1 MTAQL
6 ITDQARL
13 RLPQSDE
20 LSVFCED
27 LFASLPR
34 SDQRRWAEVYLRG
47 LLSVPGRK
55 STRRI
60 SDQVVGWRA
69 EQSLQ
74 QFVNQSPWQW
84 NSVRRMLAHHASVI
98 RPRAWLVH
106 EAIFPKNG
114 HNSVGV
120 AKQYAPSIGRTL
132 NCQLGLAVSLASD
145 VDRYMVN
152 WRLVLPQCWDRDR
165 ERRTRARVPD
175 EVRHHP
181 HWRYVAEAVD
191 EMTLGWGLRP
201 APVVWNAVSQET
213 GPLLRDLTT
222 RRLPYIVQVSAD
234 TPVLAAQAASDT
246 TRMLTAGELAEISAS
261 RRHLMVGVRDRLRDT
276 GSSTPF
282 SLLSVCDLCPLE
294 LRVHITS
301 ACPHGGTRRVLARW
315 SWRGSSV
322 RLDGVWLTNL
332 AKARLSQLVDLVEL
346 SPRACQED
354 MATLRNDFGLQD
366 FEGRSYAG
374 WHHHVTLVS
383 AAHTY
388 RMLQRT
394 RK

>member
-1 MTAQL
+1 
-6 ITDQARL
+6 
-13 RLPQSDE
+13 
-20 LSVFCED
+20 
-27 LFASLPR
+27 
-34 SDQRRWAEVYLRG
+34 
-47 LLSVPGRK
+47 VPGRK
-55 STRRI
+55 SIRRI
-60 SDQVVGWRA
+60 SDQVAGWRA

-106 EAIFPKNG
+106 EAIFPKHG

-120 AKQYAPSIGRTL
+120 ARQYAPSIGRTL

-145 VDRYMVN
+145 VDRCVVN
-152 WRLVLPQCWDRDR
+152 WRLVLPRSWDRDR
-165 ERRTRARVPD
+165 ERRTRAHVPD

-181 HWRYVAEAVD
+181 PWRYVAEAVD
-191 EMTLGWGLRP
+191 EMTVGWGLRP
-201 APVVWNAVSQET
+201 APVVWNAVGQET
-213 GPLLRDLTT
+213 RPLLRDLTT

-234 TPVLAAQAASDT
+234 TPVVPAQAASGT
-246 TRMLTAGELAEISAS
+246 TRMLVADELAEISAS
-261 RRHLMVGVRDRLRDT
+261 HRHLMMGARDRLRGT
-276 GSSTPF
+276 GSSTLY
-282 SLLSVCDLCPLE
+282 SLLSVCDLCPPE

-301 ACPHGGTRRVLARW
+301 ACSHGGTRRVLARW
-315 SWRGSSV
+315 SCRGASL

-332 AKARLSQLVDLVEL
+332 VQARLSQLVDLVEL
-346 SPRACQED
+346 SSRACQED
-354 MATLRNDFGLQD
+354 LATLRDNFGLQD
-366 FEGRSYAG
+366 FEGRSYVG
-374 WHHHVTLVS
+374 WHHHMTLVS

>member
-6 ITDQARL
+6 ITPQA

-20 LSVFCED
+20 LSDFCED

-34 SDQRRWAEVYLRG
+34 SDQRKWAAVYLRG

-55 STRRI
+55 SIRRM
-60 SDQVVGWRA
+60 SDQVVGWSA

-84 NSVRRMLAHHASVI
+84 NSVRRMLARHASVI
-98 RPRAWLVH
+98 RPKAWLVH

-114 HNSVGV
+114 RNSVGV
-120 AKQYAPSIGRTL
+120 ARQYVPSVGRTL
-132 NCQLGLAVSLASD
+132 NCQLGMAVSMASND
-145 VDRYMVN
+145 DRCVVN
-152 WRLVLPQCWDRDR
+152 WRLVLPGSWDRDS

-181 HWRYVAEAVD
+181 HWRYVAEAID

-201 APVVWNAVSQET
+201 APIVWNAVGQTT

-222 RRLPYIVQVSAD
+222 RRLPYIVQVSSN
-234 TPVLAAQAASDT
+234 TPVLPARVGSGSTRILSAA
-246 TRMLTAGELAEISAS
+246 ELAEISAS
-261 RRHLMVGVRDRLRDT
+261 RRHLMVSVRDPLRT
-276 GSSTPF
+276 KGSSIPF
-282 SLLSVCDLCPLE
+282 SLLSICDLCPPE
-294 LRVHITS
+294 LRVHVTS
-301 ACPHGGTRRVLARW
+301 ACSHGGTRRMLAQW
-315 SWRGSSV
+315 SVRGSSLH
-322 RLDGVWLTNL
+322 LDGVWLTNL

-346 SPRACQED
+346 SPRAAHED
-354 MATLRNDFGLQD
+354 MATLRNNFGLQD

-388 RMLQRT
+388 QMLQRT